1 MKKISRIMAF
11 VLVLIMAMGA
21 FTSTFAASAG
31 NESVEATAW
40 DKAIDKL
47 YAWGIIEEDEVAASK
62 DLSKKLDRQVFALW
76 TAKILVKEFGENILD
91 EIDKAT
97 TGEDGFKTG
106 YDDVDE
112 STEALYRRAIAYVT
126 ANGLF
131 EGYGI
136 DAYGKN
142 KFGPVYYKDD
152 TGYSEGVVELY
163 QACKVIISL
172 LSRWKDEFNTTY
184 IDEVKTYDKYF
195 GDGTQRSEGTAYL
208 WEAMSLKIVDAYYME
223 NCAEYFW
230 DSDLNYG
237 EAAYMLVKAI
247 ESVKPASCAGG
258 CEHGDENKNDI
269 LDCYIADSMTIK
281 PREALLTGVIK
292 APTAGD
298 VLTNENVT
306 VSVLVGY
313 NRYID
318 VTFTAEEF
326 TKIAIDDN
334 GKVDLTTG
342 ENGYEFN
349 TIVSIKYYG
358 NIFVLEKA
366 EESSLSEK
374 EIRYVHD
381 GILGAYNEQTGEATV
396 VPVAGYSYYS
406 TYLVN
411 KNGEKPTLSINE
423 KLVYDRETNK
433 LTYKGV
439 EYVIASASDNV
450 EGNKIV
456 ARING
461 VEVTPADFAAE
472 YKNFAQGE
480 MYMVFCDLE
489 KDSDNVLYEYVE
501 IVDCRD
507 FAPLHTGLNEV
518 LGNGKALSYILYN
531 RDIAVPAPDGLAFA
545 ISAINP
551 NNGLMIALCTESS
564 GSKISPCYTYTSVYY
579 AENTE
584 SAFNTVKGFV
594 SKVEDAEEGYY
605 KVTFENGSTAI
616 IPTENK
622 LSGAMNTEFF
632 YTVAG
637 DWASKIV
644 NINYGAKSWFKT
656 LAAVYR
662 TMSDDKAQL
671 VSRYIEV
678 VLGADGKAV
687 HVAVDGVVEAEN
699 TFGTGYITKAE
710 KTADDNILR
719 VTLNKVG
726 LNGVVET
733 GTFDINLALTASYS
747 YDVGFVKDL
756 LSLTVYPV
764 SEGKI
769 KGYADIEQLIFAEVK
784 TDGLGRYVLA
794 KAEDDDFMRLSGVF
808 NEKIIKNGEL
818 ISSVIY
824 ADDGS
829 IIRSSETERLKL
841 TQDDLE
847 KKSVKLVNTYTEYVA
862 KDYRYEAV
870 ISDGKVVGY
879 VLTAGAVEYIRKVRT
894 EIVNGVNMS
903 ASETSTTI
911 SSYVKNENGE
921 WVDENSVPVFVDV
934 SINSNANIT
943 SGIFVVNG
951 RVIVDGVEGYT
962 LHIITPSA
970 SSEEF
975 VFTEIS
981 ADANINLTILKYN
994 VNSKDKTITIFG
1006 EICK

>member
-11 VLVLIMAMGA
+11 VLVLIMAIGT

-31 NESVEATAW
+31 MESSETTAW

-62 DLSKKLDRQVFALW
+62 DLNKKLDRQVFALW

-112 STEALYRRAIAYVT
+112 STAALYRRAIAYVT

-142 KFGPVYYKDD
+142 KFGPVYFEDA

-172 LSRWKDEFNTTY
+172 LSRWKDELDTTY

-269 LDCYIADSMTIK
+269 IDCYIADSMAIK
-281 PREALLTGVIK
+281 PREAFLTGVIK
-292 APTAGD
+292 APVTGD
-298 VLTNENVT
+298 VLNDEDVT

-313 NRYID
+313 NRYVD

-366 EESSLSEK
+366 KETSLTEK
-374 EIRYVHD
+374 EIGYIHD
-381 GILGAYNEQTGEATV
+381 GMLGAYNEATGEATV
-396 VPVAGYSYYS
+396 IPVAGYSYYS

-411 KNGEKPTLSINE
+411 KDGGKPTLSLEE
-423 KLVYDRETNK
+423 KLVYDRDTNK

-456 ARING
+456 ARMNG
-461 VEVTPADFAAE
+461 VDVTPAEFAAS

-489 KDSDNVLYEYVE
+489 KDSEGVLYEYVE

-507 FAPLHTGLNEV
+507 FAALHTGLNEV

-545 ISAINP
+545 ISAINQ
-551 NNGLMIALCTESS
+551 NNGLMIALCTESD
-564 GSKISPCYTYTSVYY
+564 GSKVSPCYTYTSVYY
-579 AENTE
+579 AENTK
-584 SAFNTVKGFV
+584 SVFTTVKGFV

-605 KVTFENGSTAI
+605 KVTFEDGSSAV

-622 LSGAMNTEFF
+622 LSGAINAEFF

-637 DWASKIV
+637 DWSSKTI
-644 NINYGAKSWFKT
+644 NINSGAKSWFKT
-656 LAAVYR
+656 LATVYR

-671 VSRYIEV
+671 VSRYLEV
-678 VLGADGKAV
+678 VVDADGKAV
-687 HVAVDGVVEAEN
+687 HVAVDGVAEAE
-699 TFGTGYITKAE
+699 TAFGAGYITKAE
-710 KTADDNILR
+710 KTDSANILR
-719 VTLNKVG
+719 VTLNKIG
-726 LNGVVET
+726 SSGVVET
-733 GTFDINLALTASYS
+733 GTFDINLVLTASYS
-747 YDVGFVKDL
+747 YDVDFVKNL
-756 LSLTVYPV
+756 LALTVHPV
-764 SEGKI
+764 ADGRI
-769 KGYADIEQLIFAEVK
+769 KGYADVEQLIFAEVK
-784 TDGLGRYVLA
+784 TDGLGRYVLTEV
-794 KAEDDDFMRLSGVF
+794 EDETLRLLGVF
-808 NEKIIKNGEL
+808 NEKIIKSGAL
-818 ISSVIY
+818 ISSTIY
-824 ADDGS
+824 AEDGS

-847 KKSVKLVNTYTEYVA
+847 KRSVKLVNIYTEYVA

-870 ISDGKVVGY
+870 IKDGKVAGY
-879 VLTAGAVEYIRKVRT
+879 VLTAGAVEYVSKVRT
-894 EIVNGVNMS
+894 ETVNGVNIS
-903 ASETSTTI
+903 ISETSTTI
-911 SSYVKNENGE
+911 SAYVKNEDGE
-921 WVDENSVPVFVDV
+921 WVDENSVPLTVDV
-934 SINSNANIT
+934 SLETNAIVT
-943 SGIFVVNG
+943 SGVFILNG
-951 RVIVDGVEGYT
+951 HILVDNLEGYT
-962 LHIITPSA
+962 IHIITPSA
-970 SSEEF
+970 SSEAF

-981 ADANINLTILKYN
+981 ANTNVNLKILKYN
-994 VNSKDKTITIFG
+994 INYTDKTITVFG
-1006 EICK
+1006 EISK